1 MPNALTNT
9 NISATYKGVLHTN
22 GTTIPPSGQEA
33 VYDGVGAQSSLSVG
47 RSNQGATVSGGL
59 SATDVYAGQLRMPN
73 QDNGIQNQV
82 ATRTSAGVLEL
93 KSLSEIIGGS
103 TITDGVYTN
112 PRITVSEGVIT
123 NIESRPVIDLL
134 NTPTPIITKTRQS
147 MNPYL
152 LYDYYTTEWVY
163 PQKEGVIIP
172 NTDINWNTLAGLTSA
187 TSARYAILSTKLF
200 LQSNGGDFYV
210 ELRVDDKIIAKGEV
224 REDEN
229 SLGVDTMYDSTQQL
243 FIIPTNRVSSYTFK
257 VYQLPGS
264 TNNVIGTRPNNKLNL
279 FELNVTLDG
288 WVY

>member
-22 GTTIPPSGQEA
+22 GITIPPSGQET
-33 VYDGVGAQSSLSVG
+33 VYDGVGAQSSLSLG
-47 RSNQGATVSGGL
+47 RTNQGATVSGSL
-59 SATDVYAGQLRMPN
+59 SATDVYAGQLRMPKA
-73 QDNGIQNQV
+73 DNGIQNQV
-82 ATRTSAGVLEL
+82 VARTAAGVLEL
-93 KSLSEIIGGS
+93 RSLSQLNGGS
-103 TITDGVYTN
+103 LLDGTYTN
-112 PRITVSEGVIT
+112 PKITVLNGAIT
-123 NIESRPVIDLL
+123 NIESRPIIDLL
-134 NTPTPIITKTRQS
+134 TAPTSIVTKTKQS

-172 NTDINWNTLAGLTSA
+172 STDINWYALAGLTSA

-210 ELRVDDKIIAKGEV
+210 ELKVDDKVIAKGEV

-264 TNNVIGTRPNNKLNL
+264 TNNVVGARPNNKLNL